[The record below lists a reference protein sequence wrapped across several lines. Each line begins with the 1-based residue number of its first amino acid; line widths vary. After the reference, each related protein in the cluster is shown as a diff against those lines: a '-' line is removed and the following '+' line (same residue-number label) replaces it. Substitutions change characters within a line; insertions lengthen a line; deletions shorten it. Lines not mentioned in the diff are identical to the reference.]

1 MRAIGAVLTIAFVVG
16 TSTSTV
22 EASEEEG
29 PARVVLPLESYEKLR
44 PAAMKPPTS
53 LTVVDGVRLR
63 GSFEGGRLTL
73 TLSGRSLG
81 ERPEVTLLSAIEGFS
96 LRDCD
101 GTAMVRRAGAGTVSL
116 LPLAERFHAA
126 CGIEPEPAAGR
137 LAFRAAPP
145 VLFVDAQ
152 VADGRLERGD
162 EDDEGASLTFFRT
175 TQGHDVQPVTATGR
189 YRITLLPDEVRFRY
203 EIALHN
209 PNRAPT
215 SFVARL
221 ASGERVERAEPA
233 SGVEE
238 GGTYRVEAPPGDS
251 SLALEGRLSG
261 DRFTPPLEASAQLV
275 LVESHPLVKVELDG
289 PSRRVGPQEVGVG
302 TQYRGGQGFL
312 LRGKESLRWR
322 VSVAEALR
330 TDDALVR
337 QIDHRVYVGEDGRSL
352 SEAELVVEN
361 QGAPDLKVAVEEPLY
376 ASAQGAPALLMPEK
390 DGLRL
395 PLEAGEQ
402 RLVVQHRGR
411 VPRFFGVALC
421 KLPLLTT
428 PVEASAESVTLHL
441 PSGWRPLAVRF
452 GETWQ
457 VDLPGRAALLWLAL
471 LALLAERALA
481 GLGLARRPR
490 LALALALALAALS
503 RPEAFVAVLSALGLC
518 GVVWLAGRIP
528 AGRPSLGRIAVGL
541 TLVVGVVLF
550 MGWRAVLNDYRGMAA
565 SGAGGIGSVYAM
577 PSAWGWLTGGLFPAP
592 SMLPDMA
599 MYQRGYDLPS
609 TSTGLANSPPPPVA
623 KAVAPTYRG
632 LPVRRPI
639 PRGVRQIGLRE
650 ESAARPRLFLLLVAS
665 VWVTAL
671 HAVLIFGAGL
681 LLVRQRRDLGEGL
694 RSAVERVAARNA
706 SPSPPREDAPAAPA

>member
-1 MRAIGAVLTIAFVVG
+1 MRAIGALTFAVVLG
-16 TSTSTV
+16 TPASTV
-22 EASEEEG
+22 EASEESG

-44 PAAMKPPTS
+44 PAARKPPTS

-63 GSFEGGRLTL
+63 GTFAGGRLTL
-73 TLSGRSLG
+73 TLTGRSLG
-81 ERPEVTLLSAIEGFS
+81 ERPEVALLTAVEGFS

-101 GTAMVRRAGAGTVSL
+101 GTALVRRAGAGALSL

-126 CGIEPEPAAGR
+126 CGVEPEPAAAR
-137 LAFRAAPP
+137 LAFRAAPS

-152 VADGRLERGD
+152 VADGRLERGE

-175 TQGHDVQPVTATGR
+175 TQGHDIQPVAATGR

-203 EIALHN
+203 ELALHN

-215 SFVARL
+215 SFTARL

-261 DRFTPPLEASAQLV
+261 DRFAPPLEASAQLV

-289 PSRRVGPQEVGVG
+289 PSRRVSPQEVGIA

-337 QIDHRVYVGEDGRSL
+337 RIEHRVYVGEDGRSL

-361 QGAPDLKVAVEEPLY
+361 QGAPDLKVAVEEPLF
-376 ASAQGAPALLMPEK
+376 ASAQGAPVLLMPEK

-411 VPRFFGVALC
+411 IPRFLGVALC
-421 KLPLLTT
+421 RLPLLTT
-428 PVEASAESVTLHL
+428 PVEASAESVTLRL

-457 VDLPGRAALLWLAL
+457 VDVRGRAALLWLVL
-471 LALLAERALA
+471 LLLLVERALA

-490 LALALALALAALS
+490 LGLALALALAALTT
-503 RPEAFVAVLSALGLC
+503 PEAFVVLLSALGLC
-518 GVVWLAGRIP
+518 GVLWLAGRVP
-528 AGRPSLGRIAVGL
+528 AGRLTLGRIAAA
-541 TLVVGVVLF
+541 LVLLVGVVLF
-550 MGWRAVLNDYRGMAA
+550 MGWRAALNDYRGMAA
-565 SGAGGIGSVYAM
+565 SGAGGLGSVYAM
-577 PSAWGWLTGGLFPAP
+577 PSAWGWLTGGLFPTP
-592 SMLPDMA
+592 SMVPDLA
-599 MYQRGYDLPS
+599 MYQRGYDS
-609 TSTGLANSPPPPVA
+609 QASGGIANSAAPPVA
-623 KAVAPTYRG
+623 KAAAPTYRG

-639 PRGVRQIGLRE
+639 PRGARQVELFQ
-650 ESAARPRLFLLLVAS
+650 ESVSRPRLQLLLVAS
-665 VWVTAL
+665 GWVTAF
-671 HAVLIFGAGL
+671 HAVLILVAGL
-681 LLVRQRRDLGEGL
+681 LLGWQRQALAEGL
-694 RSAVERVAARNA
+694 RAASARVAARNA
-706 SPSPPREDAPAAPA
+706 SLSREVAPAAPA